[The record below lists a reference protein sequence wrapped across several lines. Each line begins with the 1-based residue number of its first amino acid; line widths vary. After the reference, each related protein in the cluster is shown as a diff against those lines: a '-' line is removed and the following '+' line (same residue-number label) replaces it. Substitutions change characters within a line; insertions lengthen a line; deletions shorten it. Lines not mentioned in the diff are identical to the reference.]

1 MAVQDDVRFDVHIW
15 AWANGAFD
23 WFPLA
28 SGIDAEA
35 AEVLRKTA
43 LWDLD
48 IAETQTETETESETA
63 GTKAEPETAAAS
75 IPPVTFPLTEADEY
89 AVWMRY
95 PSAGGKVPWGLIAD
109 HLTPEQTRAYTG
121 NPRIQ
126 LNVQPAAGSPD
137 EAAPDEAGTDEPS
150 ASDTSPAPGAR

>member
-28 SGIDAEA
+28 SGIDSEA

-48 IAETQTETETESETA
+48 IAEAEDIADSATA
-63 GTKAEPETAAAS
+63 ST
-75 IPPVTFPLTEADEY
+75 PPVTLPLTDADEY

-109 HLTPEQTRAYTG
+109 HLTAEQARAYIG
-121 NPRIQ
+121 NPQIQ
-126 LNVQPAAGSPD
+126 LNVQPAADRSAPVPAE
-137 EAAPDEAGTDEPS
+137 EAEAD
-150 ASDTSPAPGAR
+150 DPAH

>member
-48 IAETQTETETESETA
+48 IAEAETRSKTESETA
-63 GTKAEPETAAAS
+63 AAS
-75 IPPVTFPLTEADEY
+75 APPVTFPLTEADEY

-126 LNVQPAAGSPD
+126 LNVQPAADRSEPSPA
-137 EAAPDEAGTDEPS
+137 EAAETAETD
-150 ASDTSPAPGAR
+150 DPAD